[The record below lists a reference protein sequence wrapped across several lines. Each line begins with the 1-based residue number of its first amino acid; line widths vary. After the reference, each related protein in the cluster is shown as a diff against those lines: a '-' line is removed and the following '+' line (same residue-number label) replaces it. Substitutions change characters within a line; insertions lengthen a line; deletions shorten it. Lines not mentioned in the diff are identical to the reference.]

1 MTSTLLFA
9 ATIVA
14 AIGILILLFRYI
26 GNLEKKKQT
35 EKQNNYFTRAA
46 EAFGISVQKKDMF
59 RYRSIGCDASIRK
72 LIYVDYSEEPYRHS
86 LVELKNMS
94 GSKIIVNI
102 DNVTENVR
110 GEERV
115 IDRITS
121 SIQLNVH
128 FKNNTFSPVILTI
141 YKYGI
146 DSQQDMLHL
155 KKGAEF
161 WNELINK
168 NCG

>member
-9 ATIVA
+9 AAIVA
-14 AIGILILLFRYI
+14 SIAILIFLFTYI
-26 GNLEKKKQT
+26 ASRQKKKQV
-35 EKQNNYFTRAA
+35 EKQNYYFIRAA
-46 EAFGISVQKKDMF
+46 DAFGISVQKMEMY
-59 RYRSIGCDASIRK
+59 RYRSIGCDADIKK

-86 LVELKNMS
+86 LIELKNVS
-94 GSKIIVNI
+94 GSKIVVNTNNI
-102 DNVTENVR
+102 TKKVR
-110 GEERV
+110 GEQRI

-121 SIQLNVH
+121 SIQLSVH
-128 FKNNTFSPVILTI
+128 FKNNAFLPVILTV

-146 DSQQDMLHL
+146 DSQQDMQHL
-155 KKGAEF
+155 KKEAEF